1 METAISQ
8 TASANFSRKSYCQ
21 EELRTLFAAR
31 LAIRHAQGVSSID
44 KGLETSNDGTVTLYM
59 GPEAPKGKEGNWIP
73 TAKGQQYY
81 MLFRF
86 YGADDPVFTKTWQ
99 LNDLELVE

>member
-1 METAISQ
+1 
-8 TASANFSRKSYCQ
+8 
-21 EELRTLFAAR
+21 
-31 LAIRHAQGVSSID
+31 VSFID
-44 KGLETSNDGTVTLYM
+44 KGLETNNDGTVTLYM

-86 YGADDPVFTKTWQ
+86 YGAEDPVFTKTWQ
-99 LNDLELVE
+99 LSDGQDYGELYPARRRKLRIRTTVRLVGYRASPRLYRCFLLVN